1 MNIRDFPLAGQIF
14 QSKAS
19 LRKTLTAI
27 VESREAGSR
36 LSGTE
41 DALIRE
47 VVGWHPD
54 AATKI
59 GPGIRSF
66 RIERHPTFRSP
77 MLVLERTNGTETDV
91 SYLAAIARIGRPAND
106 NGHMSSSVTRA
117 SFIRAAREAIRH
129 QVEAFRRAAQTA
141 AADPLGRMR
150 CEVTDALLSPNAVDI
165 DHDLPWDFASIIE
178 AFVAEREL
186 VFAQVD
192 IRGFE
197 DGSTRRCFA
206 DPKLAEAFADFH
218 LKRARLRVIDRA
230 VHRRISAEA
239 CSRAARNRA

>member
-1 MNIRDFPLAGQIF
+1 
-14 QSKAS
+14 
-19 LRKTLTAI
+19 
-27 VESREAGSR
+27 
-36 LSGTE
+36 
-41 DALIRE
+41 
-47 VVGWHPD
+47 
-54 AATKI
+54 
-59 GPGIRSF
+59 
-66 RIERHPTFRSP
+66 
-77 MLVLERTNGTETDV
+77 
-91 SYLAAIARIGRPAND
+91 
-106 NGHMSSSVTRA
+106 
-117 SFIRAAREAIRH
+117 
-129 QVEAFRRAAQTA
+129 
-141 AADPLGRMR
+141 MR